1 MAIKTVKIQCGY
13 EDDCM
18 STSCLKCRRFVYLCG
33 HKITLAEAIAV
44 EDFATVDLDAWV
56 KRTVWVNGL
65 AFTQRN
71 KYGIKQ
77 RDLEQQVLF
86 KLMKRIKWEKKNTIF
101 DNLYNLWKGNL

>member
-1 MAIKTVKIQCGY
+1 MANEIVKIQCGY
-13 EDDCM
+13 EIDCK

-33 HKITLAEAIAV
+33 HKITLAEAIAI

-56 KRTVWVNGL
+56 KRTAWVNGL

-77 RDLEQQVLF
+77 RDLEQLVML
-86 KLMKRIKWEKKNTIF
+86 KLMKRITWEKKNNTF
-101 DNLYNLWKGNL
+101 QNLYNWWHGNL